1 MLLGSGLF
9 SLGLVGFGLIDL
21 SQDGNRA
28 FELRLFALQLLE
40 PLPQIMLL
48 GKVGVAGA
56 DEVGF
61 VCFVHEIVIKRL
73 PKCRSGQCRLSLCI

>member
-9 SLGLVGFGLIDL
+9 SLSLVGFGLIDL

-48 GKVGVAGA
+48 GEVGVATG
-56 DEVGF
+56 D
-61 VCFVHEIVIKRL
+61 
-73 PKCRSGQCRLSLCI
+73 